1 MCFKK
6 EFLSKLFIFLI
17 VLLFEKLLTY
27 RDFMKKKLHQWLCD
41 HYISRV
47 SVFILDLSLVV
58 IAFAFV
64 QLLLVLH
71 SHVYMPLSYVGIVL
85 SAIVAT
91 YGLSFVVL
99 KSYSGIL
106 RHSTFRD
113 ISLVFVATAISV
125 VVLSIVNTICGPLFH
140 FFMWT
145 NTHLFV
151 HGAVSFGALFVWR
164 LSIKAF
170 FRFTTTSRQIKEVRV
185 AIYGAGVFGT
195 TTYNVLKN
203 SASPRY
209 RVVAF
214 IDDNPFLKNKSVQNI
229 PVVGGVNDLS
239 SLTSLNVEEVVLA
252 ISPKL
257 ISRKKKDEIATLLM
271 KQKIV
276 FKVAPET
283 EKWIDGSFDVTQIKK
298 IQIRDLLTRLPIE
311 MNTERIG
318 DGLKDRVVMVTGAAG
333 SIGSEIVRQICH
345 FPVARLILI
354 DQAESALYDLQQ
366 ELKQDKVG
374 VDVMCVVADVSN
386 ASRMKTLF
394 STLSPEVIFHAA
406 AYKHVPLM
414 EENPYEAIRVN
425 VGGCRVLSEL
435 AVEFNV
441 RKFVMVSTDKAVNP
455 TNVMGASKRICEMYV
470 QALALKGDHQTS
482 FVTTR
487 FGNVLGSN
495 GSVVP
500 LFEKQIAAGG
510 PITVTDKK
518 ITRYFMTIP
527 EACQLVLEA
536 GFMGKG
542 GEIFL
547 FDMGEPVRIYN
558 MAKKMIR
565 LSGLEP
571 YKDIDIQV
579 TGLRDGEKLY
589 EELLAN
595 AENTVPTYHEKIMI
609 AKVRTVEYERVASSV
624 VQMLRD
630 LNVVSDLTLVQ
641 QMKSLVPE
649 FVSNHSKFCSLDKA
663 MMTNNM

>member
-1 MCFKK
+1 
-6 EFLSKLFIFLI
+6 
-17 VLLFEKLLTY
+17 
-27 RDFMKKKLHQWLCD
+27 MKKKLHQWLCD
-41 HYISRV
+41 RYISRV
-47 SVFILDLSLVV
+47 SVLILDLILVV

-71 SHVYMPLSYVGIVL
+71 AHVYMPLTYVGILL
-85 SAIVAT
+85 SSIIVT
-91 YGLSFVVL
+91 YGLSFVLL

-113 ISLVFVATAISV
+113 ISLVFVATSISV
-125 VVLSIVNTICGPLFH
+125 VVLSIVNAICDPLYH

-151 HGAVSFGALFVWR
+151 HGAVSFAALFVWR

-214 IDDNPFLKNKSVQNI
+214 IDDNHFLKNKSVQNI

-239 SLTSLNVEEVVLA
+239 SLTSLNVQEVVLA

-283 EKWIDGSFDVTQIKK
+283 EKWIDGSFDVSQIKK

-318 DGLKDRVVMVTGAAG
+318 DGLENRIVMVTGAAG

-366 ELKQDKVG
+366 ELKQNKVE
-374 VDVMCVVADVSN
+374 VDIVCIVADVSN
-386 ASRMKTLF
+386 ASRMKMLF
-394 STLSPEVIFHAA
+394 STLHPEVIFHAA

-435 AVEFNV
+435 SVEYKV

-630 LNVVSDLTLVQ
+630 LNVVSDITLVQ